1 MWSKRLEDG
10 AGASGEY
17 RVPSYNSAT
26 ISTRHH
32 RLRILGR
39 KLSYNDMGPRTADGI
54 KGRKEKITRHII
66 EEPRH
71 WSWDTQA
78 DNVHRNKTGWPPW

>member
-10 AGASGEY
+10 GGASGEY

-39 KLSYNDMGPRTADGI
+39 KLSYNDIEPRTADGME
-54 KGRKEKITRHII
+54 RKKRENR
-66 EEPRH
+66 
-71 WSWDTQA
+71 
-78 DNVHRNKTGWPPW
+78 KTHYTGA